1 MSEYLKKY
9 AQEAKNSEKT
19 CFRCCFYLKSLKT
32 DKVYN
37 DTILSVCLNPDYK
50 WFGEQD
56 FTFSNWFDST
66 DKTMQ
71 GTLIEKSK
79 RNPIGCNTPHW
90 CKTGRILEGV
100 QDTSTPK

>member
-1 MSEYLKKY
+1 MNEYIEQNEYLK
-9 AQEAKNSEKT
+9 QLDLEVKNAGNT
-19 CFRCCFYLKSLKT
+19 CYQCYFYLKSQKT

-56 FTFSNWFDST
+56 FLFTNWFDT
-66 DKTMQ
+66 NEKTMQ

-79 RNPIGCNTPHW
+79 RNPVGCRTPGW
-90 CKTGRILEGV
+90 CKTGRIIKE
-100 QDTSTPK
+100 